1 MVHEFESWKLCI
13 INVPLKCYLN
23 EMFLKTTPPDRE
35 QHTLHANGLRDYDR
49 FARSLVATVY
59 SPKMQG

>member
-1 MVHEFESWKLCI
+1 
-13 INVPLKCYLN
+13 
-23 EMFLKTTPPDRE
+23 MFLKTTPPDRE